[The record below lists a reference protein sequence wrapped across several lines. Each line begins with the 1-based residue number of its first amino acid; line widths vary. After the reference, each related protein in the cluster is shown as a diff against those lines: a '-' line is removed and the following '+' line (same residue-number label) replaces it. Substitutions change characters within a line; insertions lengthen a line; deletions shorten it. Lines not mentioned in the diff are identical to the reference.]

1 MLSTIALLALLHLA
15 PAADPI
21 TGTWHILG
29 DVVGNPLDVT
39 CTLKQEGEKL
49 SGSCAGVMPD
59 GKASEVTGEIKDG
72 KFSFKHG
79 GEYNGDALTL
89 TYSGTVVSPKEL
101 KGTVTVDPF
110 AVSGEFAATAVPAK
124 E

>member
-29 DVVGNPLDVT
+29 DVAGNPLDVT

-89 TYSGTVVSPKEL
+89 TYTGTVVSPKEL
-101 KGTVTVDPF
+101 KGTIAVDPF
-110 AVSGEFAATAVPAK
+110 AVTGEFAAALVPAK